1 MKCSTC
7 GYENS
12 IGSLFCANCGKQLT
26 ISQNNNQ
33 ENYNQNNN
41 QENAVTNQ
49 NNLEMY
55 NMEKNDDIID
65 TNIEEIVDNLSQP
78 VNTEKEMS
86 NDVQP
91 INGESVIISNSA
103 VQSVNSEEVLNNN
116 IDGKE
121 NIESSNNAN
130 VTQPVNNESTISAN
144 ASQPVN
150 NNDVMY
156 NNSNLINNNQDGN
169 KNNKKNRI
177 IIFSIIGVI
186 LLIFIVVLC
195 LLLLNS
201 SPKKIFSGFT
211 NKLYG
216 SFEKSLKSDYN
227 SIYMD
232 LEISPKIS
240 GTENSELEDIVNKF
254 SVNLSG
260 GIDYKNKTFI
270 YDLDA
275 NYNNKG
281 LFKINTQ
288 YNNDLYLEFVDIYDK
303 PIKVEESDVS
313 DIFEKSDNN
322 DVKIVLKG
330 YINAL
335 NNSLED
341 SYFSSETEEI
351 TYDGKRINAKV
362 ITLKIDDSNINDIC
376 EKMKKELSNNDDF
389 ITSFAKIND
398 IETSEAKETIE
409 QSFENVYGNM
419 NIKLY
424 TTGISNQF
432 VKFVIESEGT
442 QLEFGAKENDN
453 NYYIK
458 IENEGIAVSIDYK
471 YSQEYNKKIELKDV
485 SDAVNQDEASTEL
498 LESFNKIKEK
508 EGYIELNEDIE
519 NATGYGIEE
528 LISSLLNQSSFDS
541 SDNYY
546 NDYNYDY
553 DYDYDYDYYNNYN
566 YEYEF

>member
-65 TNIEEIVDNLSQP
+65 TDIEEVVDNLSQ
-78 VNTEKEMS
+78 S
-86 NDVQP
+86 
-91 INGESVIISNSA
+91 
-103 VQSVNSEEVLNNN
+103 
-116 IDGKE
+116 
-121 NIESSNNAN
+121 
-130 VTQPVNNESTISAN
+130 VNNESSISAN
-144 ASQPVN
+144 ASQPINPGSAINANASQPINTENIMNVNASQPINTESAINANTSQPVN

-195 LLLLNS
+195 LLLLNP

-211 NKLYG
+211 NKLYS

-227 SIYMD
+227 SIYMN

-240 GTENSELEDIVNKF
+240 GTENSELENIVNKF

-275 NYNNKG
+275 NYNNKE
-281 LFKINTQ
+281 LLKINAQ

-313 DIFEKSDNN
+313 DIFEKSDNK

-330 YINAL
+330 YIDAL
-335 NNSLED
+335 NNSLEE

-351 TYDGKRINAKV
+351 TYDGKKINAKV

-389 ITSFAKIND
+389 ITSFAKMND
-398 IETSEAKETIE
+398 IEISEAKETIE

-519 NATGYGIEE
+519 NVTGYGIEE
-528 LISSLLNQSSFDS
+528 LISSLMNQSSFDS
-541 SDNYY
+541 SDDYY

-553 DYDYDYDYYNNYN
+553 DYDYDYYNDYN

>member
-1 MKCSTC
+1 MKCSSC

-12 IGSLFCANCGKQLT
+12 IESLFCTNCGKPLT
-26 ISQNNNQ
+26 TSQNNNQ

-41 QENAVTNQ
+41 QEKVVY
-49 NNLEMY
+49 NNSSLEMY
-55 NMEKNDDIID
+55 NMEENDEIID

-86 NDVQP
+86 N
-91 INGESVIISNSA
+91 GE
-103 VQSVNSEEVLNNN
+103 QTVNSEEVLNN
-116 IDGKE
+116 IISGTE
-121 NIESSNNAN
+121 NKESSINENGD
-130 VTQPVNNESTISAN
+130 QLVNDEG
-144 ASQPVN
+144 VN
-150 NNDVMY
+150 NNIQPSY
-156 NNSNLINNNQDGN
+156 NENVINNNPSTLNNNQDV
-169 KNNKKNRI
+169 NKKNKKNKI

-195 LLLLNS
+195 LLLLNPS
-201 SPKKIFSGFT
+201 SKKIFSGFT
-211 NKLYG
+211 NNLFS
-216 SFEKSLKSDYN
+216 SFEKSLNSNYN
-227 SIYMD
+227 SIYMN
-232 LEISPKIS
+232 LELSPKVS
-240 GTENSELEDIVNKF
+240 GTESEELEEIVNKF
-254 SVNLSG
+254 SINLSG

-270 YDLDA
+270 YDLDTY
-275 NYNNKG
+275 YNNKE
-281 LFKINTQ
+281 LLKINAQ
-288 YNNDLYLEFVDIYDK
+288 YNNDLYLEFVDTYDK

-313 DIFEKSDNN
+313 DIFEKSDNK

-330 YINAL
+330 YIDAL
-335 NNSLED
+335 NNSLEE
-341 SYFSSETEEI
+341 SYFSSEKEEI
-351 TYDGKRINAKV
+351 TYDGKKINAKV

-389 ITSFAKIND
+389 ITSFAKMND

-442 QLEFGAKENDN
+442 QLEFGSKGNDN

-485 SDAVNQDEASTEL
+485 SDAVNQDEASAEL

-519 NATGYGIEE
+519 NVTGYGIEE
-528 LISSLLNQSSFDS
+528 LISSLMNKSSFDS
-541 SDNYY
+541 SEDYY
-546 NDYNYDY
+546 NDYNY
-553 DYDYDYDYYNNYN
+553 
-566 YEYEF
+566 EYEF